1 MPEGDSI
8 YQLSRRLQF
17 MVGRT
22 VLAADVRVPRHA
34 TANLSGPMG
43 NISLCSEMMS

>member
-22 VLAADVRVPRHA
+22 VLAADVRVPRH
-34 TANLSGPMG
+34 P
-43 NISLCSEMMS
+43 NISGKHRPTHHELEPAG